1 MPLGA
6 ARFGL
11 GGAADL
17 GKLELIQYQSF
28 TNVTEVFF
36 TSIQES
42 TYSVHM
48 AVCNQLEVNSSSTR
62 FGARLSNDGG
72 SSYITSNYDF
82 TYEGN
87 RSDGDALGVRTTAGG
102 DFGYITNNQK
112 TTRTAGAIVYFY
124 DLGNS
129 AKYSKHT
136 SISSFYD
143 NSSDASG
150 TIIGGGTLH
159 VAEVHNAIRF
169 AHSGSMTGSI
179 ALYGFAE
186 S

>member
-11 GGAADL
+11 GGVLDL

-28 TNVTEVFF
+28 TNVTAVTF

-48 AVCNQLEVNSSSTR
+48 AVCNQLEVNSSSSR
-62 FGARLSNDGG
+62 FAVRLSNNGG
-72 SSYITSNYDF
+72 SSYLTSGYDF

-87 RSDGDALGVRTTAGG
+87 RDDGDSYSVRTTAGG
-102 DFGYITNNQK
+102 NFGYITNNQK
-112 TTRTAGAIVYFY
+112 TTHQAGAIVYLY

-129 AKYSKHT
+129 AKYSATT
-136 SISSFYD
+136 SMGTWFD
-143 NSSDASG
+143 NGSNASG
-150 TIIGGGTLH
+150 YSGGGGILH
-159 VAEVHNAIRF
+159 TAEVHNAIRF

>member
-62 FGARLSNDGG
+62 
-72 SSYITSNYDF
+72 
-82 TYEGN
+82 
-87 RSDGDALGVRTTAGG
+87 
-102 DFGYITNNQK
+102 
-112 TTRTAGAIVYFY
+112 
-124 DLGNS
+124 
-129 AKYSKHT
+129 
-136 SISSFYD
+136 SF
-143 NSSDASG
+143 A
-150 TIIGGGTLH
+150 
-159 VAEVHNAIRF
+159 
-169 AHSGSMTGSI
+169 
-179 ALYGFAE
+179 
-186 S
+186 